1 MAAFVSETFFIYN
14 NPEFNNLK
22 KLYST
27 LDKYINC
34 LSNAEIH
41 LDGGHSFSNFCGDL
55 ANGIKWTWV
64 MNSIGISYFDNF
76 LKSINF
82 YKNIEPRLGKFHIRG
97 ASFITIN
104 ESKVDNS
111 NFHLDVMTRYNSA
124 DLTTNILTII
134 FPLYELEED
143 MGHLEYKKNGEPHLY
158 EYKTSEMLVWDSCT
172 FEHRTHPYT
181 LKRKR
186 KRVLVSMNLST
197 DEDWAKSA
205 LDNSTIHK
213 GNLYSMIFNN

>member
-1 MAAFVSETFFIYN
+1 MIKSTAAFVSETFFIYN

-97 ASFITIN
+97 GN
-104 ESKVDNS
+104 DK
-111 NFHLDVMTRYNSA
+111 
-124 DLTTNILTII
+124 TTPPYGKTII
-134 FPLYELEED
+134 RRHTEQRNEE
-143 MGHLEYKKNGEPHLY
+143 MTKQQTQNTIQGRH
-158 EYKTSEMLVWDSCT
+158 
-172 FEHRTHPYT
+172 
-181 LKRKR
+181 
-186 KRVLVSMNLST
+186 
-197 DEDWAKSA
+197 KS
-205 LDNSTIHK
+205 
-213 GNLYSMIFNN
+213 